1 MPPLKCAAL
10 KVEEI
15 LQMTTTRREFLKSS
29 AYASG
34 AAVLGMYLPGLGGQE
49 AQAAGSVHTPNAWV
63 HIADD
68 NTITLI
74 SYMSEMGQGV
84 FTSLPMLIAEELNV
98 DINTVRVATA
108 PANPA
113 YVNGLLGAQITGGST
128 AIRDAWE
135 KLRIGGAQVRMMLVQ
150 AAANKW
156 GVDASTLTAE
166 NGVVSG
172 GGKRATYGELAAAAA
187 SVPVPKEVKLKDA
200 SQFRLIGKPIARL
213 DTPSKVNGTAE
224 FGIDASV
231 PGMVYASIEQTPV
244 IDGKPVKF
252 DATKAKSMPGVIDV
266 VQIADGVAVVADTY
280 WHAFNARKKGLKVDF
295 QAGPMGSLST
305 AGMWSAINGAEKDI
319 KPIKI
324 RPDVGDAAGAIAGA
338 TKVLKAE
345 YRTPLLAHQPLEPMN
360 MIAVAQGDTCQIIGP
375 TQFPQGAQ
383 GTAAAVL
390 GIKPE
395 NVTVKTTFL
404 GGGFGRR
411 IELDFIAQAVQVSKA
426 VGRPV
431 KVLWNREDDMKHDFY
446 RPMGLNRLQAGLD
459 ASGKPVGMSFQL
471 TSQSITQRAFG
482 LPKNTL
488 DPFMVEAA
496 VPPYAI
502 PNTSHDLVIH
512 DTGFRV
518 GYLRAVSHTM
528 NAFANESFIDELAHA
543 AGKDPV
549 QYRMDLLGNEP
560 RFANVLKIA
569 TEKAGYGRK
578 LPKGRAL
585 GVAIMEGYGTYMA
598 QVAEVS
604 VKGGDIKVHK
614 VTVVCDCGH
623 MVNPE
628 IVRQQLESG
637 IIYGL
642 SGALYSTNTIKNG
655 VVDQSNFNDF
665 RILRQNE
672 SPVIDVHLV
681 SSTEKPGGVG
691 EPSTSV
697 IAPAVANAVFNATRK
712 RVRSMPLVEGL
723 KSA

>member
-1 MPPLKCAAL
+1 
-10 KVEEI
+10 
-15 LQMTTTRREFLKSS
+15 MTTTRREFLKSS
-29 AYASG
+29 AFASG

-49 AQAAGSVHTPNAWV
+49 AKAAGSVHTPNAWV

-98 DINTVRVATA
+98 DLNTVKVATA

-135 KLRIGGAQVRMMLVQ
+135 KLRIGGAQVRTMLVQ

-156 GVDASTLTAE
+156 GVDASTLKAE
-166 NGVVSG
+166 NGIVSG
-172 GGKRATYGELAAAAA
+172 GGKQATYGELAAAAA
-187 SVPVPKEVKLKDA
+187 SVPVPKEVKLKDP
-200 SQFRLIGKPIARL
+200 SEFRLIGKPLARI
-213 DTPSKVNGTAE
+213 DTPSKVNGTAQ

-252 DATKAKSMPGVIDV
+252 DASKAKSMPGVIDV
-266 VQIADGVAVVADTY
+266 VQISDGVAVVADTY
-280 WHAFNARKKGLKVDF
+280 WHAYNARKKGLTVEF
-295 QAGPMGSLST
+295 QAGDMGKLST
-305 AGMWSAINGAEKDI
+305 GSMWKSIADADKDI

-338 TKVLKAE
+338 KKVVKAE
-345 YRTPLLAHQPLEPMN
+345 YRTQLIAHQPLEPMN
-360 MIAVAQGDTCQIIGP
+360 MIAVVKGDSCELIGP

-390 GIKPE
+390 SIKPE
-395 NVTVKTTFL
+395 NVTVQTTFL

-411 IELDFIAQAVQVSKA
+411 IELDFISQAVQVSKA
-426 VGRPV
+426 VGKPV
-431 KVLWNREDDMKHDFY
+431 KVLWSREDDMKHDFY
-446 RPMGLNRLQAGLD
+446 RPMGLNRITAGLD

-496 VPPYAI
+496 VPPYAVA
-502 PNTSHDLVIH
+502 NTAHDVIIH

-528 NAFANESFIDELAHA
+528 NAFANESFIDELAHT

-549 QYRMDLLGNEP
+549 QYRMDLLANEP

-569 TEKAGYGRK
+569 AEKAGYGRK

-585 GVAIMEGYGTYMA
+585 GVALMEGYGTYMA

-604 VKGGDIKVHK
+604 VKGGDVKVHK
-614 VTVVCDCGH
+614 VTVACDCGR

-642 SGALYSTNTIKNG
+642 SGALYGNITVKDG
-655 VVDQSNFNDF
+655 VVQQNNFNDF
-665 RILRQNE
+665 RVLRQNE

-681 SSTEKPGGVG
+681 DSTEKPGGVG

-697 IAPAVANAVFNATRK
+697 IGPAVANAIFNASGK
-712 RVRSMPLVEGL
+712 RVRSMPLVDGL

>member
-1 MPPLKCAAL
+1 
-10 KVEEI
+10 
-15 LQMTTTRREFLKSS
+15 MTTTRRDFLKSS
-29 AYASG
+29 ALASG
-34 AAVLGMYLPGLGGQE
+34 VAVLGMYLPGMGGQE
-49 AQAAGSVHTPNAWV
+49 AKAAGSLHTPNAWV

-68 NTITLI
+68 NSITLV

-84 FTSLPMLIAEELNV
+84 YTALPMLIAEELNV
-98 DINTVRVATA
+98 DLSTVTVAMA

-135 KLRIGGAQVRMMLVQ
+135 KLRIGGAQVRIMLVQ

-156 GVDASTLTAE
+156 GVDAASLKAE

-172 GGKRATYGELAAAAA
+172 NGKSATYGELAALAS
-187 SVPVPKEVKLKDA
+187 SVPVPKDVVLKDA
-200 SQFRLIGKPIARL
+200 SEFKIVGKPMNRL

-224 FGIDASV
+224 FGIDV
-231 PGMVYASIEQTPV
+231 VLPGMVYASIEQCPV
-244 IDGKPVKF
+244 IGGVPKSF
-252 DATKAKSMPGVIDV
+252 DASKVKGMPGVIDV
-266 VQIADGVAVVADTY
+266 VQIADGVAVVADSY
-280 WHAFNARKKGLKVDF
+280 WRAAKARKSLKVTWDEG
-295 QAGPMGSLST
+295 AGANLST
-305 AGMWSAINGAEKDI
+305 ATMWEGIKAAESTV

-324 RPDVGDAAGAIAGA
+324 RPDVGDAAAALRGAS
-338 TKVLKAE
+338 KVLSAT
-345 YRTPLLAHQPLEPMN
+345 YMTQLIAHQPLEPMN
-360 MIAVAQGDTCQIIGP
+360 MVADVQGDRCDLIGP

-395 NVTVKTTFL
+395 NVTVRTTFL

-426 VGRPV
+426 VGKPV
-431 KVLWNREDDMKHDFY
+431 KVLWSREDDMKHDFY
-446 RPMGLNRLQAGLD
+446 RPQGLQRIEAGLD
-459 ASGKPVGMSFQL
+459 KDGMPVAVKFQM

-496 VPPYAI
+496 VAPYDVA
-502 PNTSHDLVIH
+502 NTSHDLIIH
-512 DTGFRV
+512 DAGLRV

-528 NAFANESFIDELAHA
+528 NCFANECFLDELAMA

-549 QYRMDLLGNEP
+549 AYRMDLLKKEP
-560 RFANVLKIA
+560 RFTKVLQMA
-569 TEKAGYGRK
+569 ADKAGWGKK
-578 LPKGRAL
+578 LPKGRAF
-585 GVAIMEGYGTYMA
+585 GVAVMEGYGTYMA

-604 VKGGDIKVHK
+604 VTNGEIKVHK
-614 VTVVCDCGH
+614 VTVACDAGRL
-623 MVNPE
+623 VNPE

-642 SGALYSTNTIKNG
+642 SGALYGDITIEKGRVQQN
-655 VVDQSNFNDF
+655 NFNDF

-672 SPVIDVHLV
+672 SPVIDVMLV
-681 SSTEKPGGVG
+681 DSTEKPGGVG
-691 EPSTSV
+691 EPSTSL
-697 IAPAVANAVFNATRK
+697 IAAAVGNAIFTASGK
-712 RVRSMPLVEGL
+712 RVRAMPFASTL